1 MSSSS
6 PVVLVTGATGI
17 QGGGVIRELLSLAK
31 STSPPTPLA
40 IHAYVR
46 DPTSAASQS
55 LVALDPKAVTLFQG
69 DFDDLEALTKAAQG
83 ATATFINVTPV
94 FTDLEAESRFGHNIL
109 KASLAAGVK
118 HVIYSAV
125 NRADNR
131 DSLKNI
137 QPGGWIDTYYKSKG
151 GIVSSVKVPPF
162 PTPSDY
168 AYTVILPATFL
179 SNYLP
184 PHQLLMYPTLSAETP
199 SITTALDPAQV
210 SSHLDPD
217 DIGRFTA
224 HAILAPPSEFAE
236 KWANKTIPLASA
248 DLTLQEAVDAL
259 ARSVSNRKTVTINYL
274 SPEEAQKE
282 APTNL
287 WVASQL
293 FLNENPNI
301 VDLEKVRSYG
311 IPLGGVDEFFEK
323 NRERVEQ
330 ALGL

>member
-1 MSSSS
+1 MPSSP
-6 PVVLVTGATGI
+6 PVVLVTGATGT
-17 QGGGVIRELLSLAK
+17 QGGGVVRELLSLAK
-31 STSPPTPLA
+31 STSPPTPLTIRA
-40 IHAYVR
+40 FVR
-46 DPTSAASQS
+46 DPTSAASQA

-69 DFDDLEALTKAAQG
+69 NFDNPEALAKAAEG

-94 FTDLEAESRFGHNIL
+94 FTDLEAESRHGHNIL

-118 HVIYSAV
+118 HAIYSAV

-131 DSLKNI
+131 EALKNL

-151 GIVSSVKVPPF
+151 GIISSLKAPPF

-168 AYTVILPATFL
+168 AYTLILPATFL

-184 PHQLLMYPTLSAETP
+184 PHQLLMYPTLNTENPT
-199 SITTALDPAQV
+199 ITTAIDPTQV

-236 KWANKTIPLASA
+236 KWANKTIPLASI

-259 ARSVSNRKTVTINYL
+259 TRSVANRKTVTINYL
-274 SPEEAQKE
+274 SPEEAQTQ
-282 APTNL
+282 APTNP
-287 WVASQL
+287 WIASQL

-311 IPLGGVDEFFEK
+311 IPLGGIDEFFAK
-323 NRERVEQ
+323 NKDRVEK